1 MKPRI
6 VVTVDLERDFPNGLH
21 GSFLGI
27 TEGLPNLLRVL
38 EDLDVLADFFV
49 SLEVAERFGNAIRDL
64 KTKGHHLGNHGSE
77 HDYLCKK
84 DARAQYEDISEST
97 EALTELL
104 SSRPVFFRA
113 PQFGADGNTI
123 LALEDL
129 AYQVDSSV
137 LPGRL
142 VRQRF
147 FYKVLDFTDAPVG
160 VYHPSHEDI
169 AKEGQSPI
177 VEIPLTENAL
187 RRGTPLGMGFVNSE
201 GAEAAIAASRANK
214 GEYLTFLIHPWECID
229 IVESFPHLPKYLA
242 NECSSN
248 MSDFRR
254 MLEELLGLG
263 ESTNLVHLA
272 NEYKGVKT
280 Q

>member
-6 VVTVDLERDFPNGLH
+6 VVTIDLERDFPNGLH

-27 TEGLPNLLRVL
+27 TEGLPNLLGVL
-38 EDLDVLADFFV
+38 EELDVLSDFFV
-49 SLEVAERFGNAIRDL
+49 SLEVAERFGSTIRDL
-64 KTKGHHLGNHGSE
+64 KARGHYLGNHGSQ
-77 HDYLCKK
+77 HGYLCTK
-84 DARAQYEDISEST
+84 DAKAQHEDISEST
-97 EALTELL
+97 EVMTELL

-129 AYQVDSSV
+129 GYQVDSSV

-147 FYKVLDFTDAPVG
+147 LGKVLDFTDAPLG

-169 AKEGQSPI
+169 TKEGQSPI
-177 VEIPLTENAL
+177 VEIPLTENVL

-201 GAEAAIAASRANK
+201 GAEAAIAASRAHK
-214 GEYLTFLIHPWECID
+214 GEYVTFLIHPWECID
-229 IVESFPHLPKYLA
+229 IVESFPHLPKYLV
-242 NECSSN
+242 NECSSD

-254 MLEELLGLG
+254 MLKGLLDLG
-263 ESTNLVHLA
+263 DFTNLVHLA
-272 NEYKGVKT
+272 NEHRGVKT
-280 Q
+280 E

>member
-27 TEGLPNLLRVL
+27 TEGLPNLLGVL
-38 EDLDVLADFFV
+38 EELDVLADFFV
-49 SLEVAERFGNAIRDL
+49 SLDVAERFGNTIRGL
-64 KTKGHHLGNHGSE
+64 KAKGHYLGSHGSQ
-77 HDYLCKK
+77 HGYLCKN

-129 AYQVDSSV
+129 GYQVDSSV

-147 FYKVLDFTDAPVG
+147 FRKVLDFTDAPLG
-160 VYHPSHEDI
+160 MYNPSHEDI

-177 VEIPLTENAL
+177 IEIPLTENAL
-187 RRGTPLGMGFVNSE
+187 RWGTPLGMGFVNSE

-214 GEYLTFLIHPWECID
+214 GEYLTFLIHPWECVD
-229 IVESFPHLPKYLA
+229 IVESFPHLPRHLA
-242 NECSSN
+242 NECSSD

-254 MLEELLGLG
+254 MLEELLDLG